1 MRSLPI
7 IPIAVFI
14 FTLALLGWG
23 YIRSRKFGKLGLLS
37 WLQFVVL
44 MSPWLIYFGLFVSGI
59 FINFTALLSLLVGS
73 TIAYVLIGNQLRKT
87 VAEQR
92 SVIEQKIKQELGS
105 LGDRPESKDE
115 NGQKDPRDLA
125 SDANSPK
132 SSASNTPLAIA
143 MSQAK
148 NQLRQF
154 QPIPVEDLKSIQGIF
169 GIETYYVTET
179 IPYQEGA
186 IFKGNLRGEPDQ
198 VYARLSKSVSDRLG
212 TKYNL
217 FLIEGQ
223 DRKPVV
229 IVLPNRDLAINDNTI
244 PQKILIAVL
253 IIANAYTSLSL
264 GAQVAGIPIIQN
276 SQEILAGLPFALGIG
291 AILGLRELAM
301 RLMAKKYQVKLSL
314 PFLLP
319 SSQLGSFGAFSRI
332 YSPLPN
338 RTALFDIAIAP
349 ALASGVGSLFLL
361 IVGLRLSAIGMG
373 GIDIPSQ
380 IFQAS
385 VLAGTLAK
393 LFLGDALH
401 NSFISIHPLVILG
414 WLGSAITAMN
424 LMPAGQL
431 DGGRI
436 VQSIYGRRI
445 ASWTTVA
452 TLIFLVI
459 ATVINPLAL
468 YWGGIILILLRDLE
482 RPMLNELSELDG
494 DREAIGGLALF
505 WMLLT
510 LLPLTSSVAER
521 FGIGNSG
528 GLLP

>member
-1 MRSLPI
+1 MKSTPF

-14 FTLALLGWG
+14 LTLALLGWG
-23 YIRSRKFGKLGLLS
+23 YFRARRFGKLGLLS
-37 WLQFVVL
+37 WLQFVSL
-44 MSPWLIYFGLFVSGI
+44 MSPWLVYFGLFVSGI
-59 FINFTALLSLLVGS
+59 FINFTTLLFLLLSS
-73 TIAYVLIGNQLRKT
+73 TIAYVVIGNQLRKAVT
-87 VAEQR
+87 EERA
-92 SVIEQKIKQELGS
+92 VIEQKLKQDLNAS
-105 LGDRPESKDE
+105 DGDRPLS
-115 NGQKDPRDLA
+115 NNP
-125 SDANSPK
+125 SNNSPNSAPNNP
-132 SSASNTPLAIA
+132 SSPNNQSANTPIALAMA
-143 MSQAK
+143 QGK
-148 NQLRQF
+148 TQLKRF
-154 QPIPVEDLKSIQGIF
+154 QPVPVEDMKLIQGIF

-186 IFKGNLRGEPDQ
+186 IFKGNLRGEADE
-198 VYARLSKSVSDRLG
+198 VHDRLSKSLSDRLG
-212 TKYNL
+212 NKYNL
-217 FLIEGQ
+217 FLVEGQ
-223 DRKPVV
+223 DRKPVI
-229 IVLPNRDLAINDNTI
+229 IVLPHRDLAIDNNTI

-253 IIANAYTSLSL
+253 ILANSYTAVSL
-264 GAQVAGIPIIQN
+264 GAQVAGIPVVQN
-276 SQEILAGLPFALGIG
+276 YQEYLVGLPFALCLG
-291 AILGLRELAM
+291 AILGIREFAM
-301 RLMAKKYQVKLSL
+301 RWMARKYKVQMSL

-338 RTALFDIAIAP
+338 RAVLFDIAIAP
-349 ALASGVGSLFLL
+349 ALASGLLSLAILL
-361 IVGLRLSAIGMG
+361 VGLRLSAIGMG
-373 GIDIPSQ
+373 SIDIPSQ

-393 LFLGDALH
+393 LFLGEALQ

-414 WLGSAITAMN
+414 WLGSAITALN

-436 VQSIYGRRI
+436 VQSIYGRRT
-445 ASWTTVA
+445 ASWTTVL

-494 DREAIGGLALF
+494 DREALGVVALF
-505 WMLLT
+505 WMLVT
-510 LLPLTSSVAER
+510 LLPLTSNVAAR
-521 FGIGNSG
+521 LGIGNSG